1 MNNNTKSKS
10 SKKTTIIIVLVTI
23 IVIAVAAVGGYFA
36 YEYME
41 EKKPIEQEWA
51 NTYYNYI
58 KEQNNEETGENKIQ
72 NNSKIGFVNITEV
85 ENPVMI
91 VEYKKEEK
99 TYTDIYYIKEGT
111 VKNII
116 DLGISDVE
124 LLYNINE
131 KEYNWYTHK
140 ETDTSDEYEKVSNQI
155 SEATK
160 KASENDETNINV
172 SKDKGY
178 TFTKGEK
185 ISVDTVDGDKISMPK
200 FDTVFVKT
208 DVEIDK
214 VDYDKE
220 MTDKE
225 LKNSITEEAK
235 NYKNK
240 DEIISEEV
248 KSNVTQKVGEV
259 ETKQQEMEKA
269 KEEKAKKEE
278 EMKIT
283 SANVQTK
290 IGEHLKMASIVYLGA
305 TYGVESVYKSNDVTG
320 KVNIPGVDSQVE
332 MVMEVIGLKSIQSLR
347 DQISACIS
355 SSAISKL
362 QSNMSGDYAKYLKE
376 YNGKVYIVRGGI
388 GAGPIIDTK
397 KAKVLSSEGEIS
409 KIQLTDINDLTGE
422 TEAIITLT
430 VEYNKDTEKYIITD
444 CTIRNQY

>member
-10 SKKTTIIIVLVTI
+10 SKKITIIIVLVTI

-99 TYTDIYYIKEGT
+99 TYTDIYYINEGT

-140 ETDTSDEYEKVSNQI
+140 ETDTSDEYEKVSNRI
-155 SEATK
+155 LEAT
-160 KASENDETNINV
+160 ENDETNSNV
-172 SKDKGY
+172 SKDEGY
-178 TFTKGEK
+178 TFAKGEE

-240 DEIISEEV
+240 DELITEEV
-248 KSNVTQKVGEV
+248 KNEVTNKENESKEKVNKIE
-259 ETKQQEMEKA
+259 
-269 KEEKAKKEE
+269 EEKVKKEE
-278 EMKIT
+278 QDKKKAEEEARKKAEEEAAKGLQVGNYTLKYGTYKGIESQYDVGGVISTEIT
-283 SANVQTK
+283 IV
-290 IGEHLKMASIVYLGA
+290 LKQDG
-305 TYGVESVYKSNDVTG
+305 TYN
-320 KVNIPGVDSQVE
+320 
-332 MVMEVIGLKSIQSLR
+332 LKSSNVSLVP
-347 DQISACIS
+347 
-355 SSAISKL
+355 
-362 QSNMSGDYAKYLKE
+362 NTSGTYKVEKNSYTGVLGTHILK
-376 YNGKVYIVRGGI
+376 
-388 GAGPIIDTK
+388 
-397 KAKVLSSEGEIS
+397 LSSGGFYAV
-409 KIQLTDINDLTGE
+409 TANN
-422 TEAIITLT
+422 TLQVPAGSGVT
-430 VEYNKDTEKYIITD
+430 FTYQGN
-444 CTIRNQY
+444 